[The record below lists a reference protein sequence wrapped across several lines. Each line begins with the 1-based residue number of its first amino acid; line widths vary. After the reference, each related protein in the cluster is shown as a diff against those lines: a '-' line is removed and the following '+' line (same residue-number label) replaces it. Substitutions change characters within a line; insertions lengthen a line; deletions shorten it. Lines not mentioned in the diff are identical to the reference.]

1 MNRKANDR
9 KVREEGS
16 KKILVNIQI
25 LNKKRNE
32 KGKEMRRTG
41 NTTEI
46 ESVSTVYVTE

>member
-16 KKILVNIQI
+16 KRILVNIQI
-25 LNKKRNE
+25 LNKK
-32 KGKEMRRTG
+32 KGMKKEMRRTG